1 MYVDIQKYRERSLIQ
16 NIEDIQIKTIFL
28 YQDSKNMPDSLLKE
42 LTYSLNDIY
51 AYLYDG
57 ILNTSNYERAT
68 KVLEH
73 LTNYM
78 KERLIDKYDTIDG
91 YSLPSNIIELKHIC
105 NIVEDKLLA
114 KNSEGLYEKEIA
126 FIKNYKLYLLNLA
139 YFLSDLIT

>member
-1 MYVDIQKYRERSLIQ
+1 MYVDIQKYRERSLIE
-16 NIEDIQIKTIFL
+16 NIQDIQVKTIFL

-42 LTYSLNDIY
+42 LTYSLNDMY

-57 ILNTSNYERAT
+57 IVNTSNYERTT
-68 KVLEH
+68 KILEH

-78 KERLIDKYDTIDG
+78 KERLIDTYNTIDD
-91 YSLPSNIIELKHIC
+91 YNLPSNIIQLKHIC

-139 YFLSDLIT
+139 YFLSDLLT

>member
-78 KERLIDKYDTIDG
+78 KERLTDKYDTIDG

>member
-1 MYVDIQKYRERSLIQ
+1 MERSLIQ

-78 KERLIDKYDTIDG
+78 KERLTDKYDTIDG

>member
-1 MYVDIQKYRERSLIQ
+1 MYVDIQKYRERSLIE
-16 NIEDIQIKTIFL
+16 NIQDIQVKTIFL

-42 LTYSLNDIY
+42 LTYSLNDMY

-57 ILNTSNYERAT
+57 IVNTSNYERTT
-68 KVLEH
+68 KILEH

-78 KERLIDKYDTIDG
+78 KERLIDTYNTIDD
-91 YSLPSNIIELKHIC
+91 YNLPSNIIQLKNIC

-139 YFLSDLIT
+139 YFLSDLLT